1 MNKKLSLVGCVF
13 TILLILLVL
22 RIIWLKTVH
31 GEEYT
36 ASALSQNMIDKT
48 VPSVR
53 GSIYDSNGNV
63 LAASVP
69 VYDVIL
75 EPIIL
80 VEADETTDGKASENT
95 VGVLSEILDI
105 QKSELNS
112 YLEKKQRRIDGI
124 QKRARIHKN
133 GHIRGYLRHYE
144 RLSSV
149 RCGVRHGKESRCRRI

>member
-31 GEEYT
+31 GKEYT

-80 VEADETTDGKASENT
+80 AEADETTDGKASENT

-112 YLEKKQRRIDGI
+112 YLEKNSDGSL
-124 QKRARIHKN
+124 KYDTY
-133 GHIRGYLRHYE
+133 YLPVAKDVP
-144 RLSSV
+144 L
-149 RCGVRHGKESRCRRI
+149 